1 MDLKVLFHNPEQLS
15 DEELTNL
22 RVKLEYQRSMPW
34 VTAFFG
40 GFSVYVL
47 ERGIMRCHRATNAYV
62 AAAALAG
69 FWLGN
74 SSSQGHTLLSNGLER
89 AHDRDIVNAFD
100 RKYMNTVLNAT
111 GFGNNH
117 INIADYSDSP
127 AYKKPY

>member
-15 DEELTNL
+15 DEELML
-22 RVKLEYQRSMPW
+22 AREKIRFQRSMPW
-34 VTAFFG
+34 LTAIFG

-47 ERGIMRCHRATNAYV
+47 ERGIMRRNRATPAYLAV
-62 AAAALAG
+62 GALAG

-74 SSSQGHTLLSNGLER
+74 SSSQGHLLIRSGLEKSY
-89 AHDRDIVNAFD
+89 DREIINAFD
-100 RKYMNTVLNAT
+100 RKYMTSVLNAT

-117 INIADYSDSP
+117 INISDYSDSP